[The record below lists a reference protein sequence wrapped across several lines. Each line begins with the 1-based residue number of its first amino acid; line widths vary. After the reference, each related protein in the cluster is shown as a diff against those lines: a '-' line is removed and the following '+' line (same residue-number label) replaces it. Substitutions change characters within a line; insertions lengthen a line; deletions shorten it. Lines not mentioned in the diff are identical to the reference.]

1 MFLNRRP
8 FWMDVPVA
16 PRGAP
21 PLLSLVPAE
30 SAESDLVVDLDL
42 DLLARLFGESEL
54 EFLTG
59 DLAWC
64 WVNSSILRFGN
75 HDSSNGI
82 DSLFSFLKYFKII
95 PKALQN
101 RINP

>member
-8 FWMDVPVA
+8 FWMDAPVPS
-16 PRGAP
+16 RGAPP

-59 DLAWC
+59 DLARG
-64 WVNSSILRFGN
+64 VGSIPQF
-75 HDSSNGI
+75 
-82 DSLFSFLKYFKII
+82 
-95 PKALQN
+95 
-101 RINP
+101 